1 MGKKR
6 KRKDIPYMTKESFE
20 TNVID
25 PTIAANIAIRSS
37 AIGIASG
44 LIYPAQNLSDE
55 YANVKRCVQI
65 AYILER
71 WIKEGTSE
79 HYQIT

>member
-1 MGKKR
+1 MSKKR
-6 KRKDIPYMTKESFE
+6 KRKDIPYMTKRSYEAD
-20 TNVID
+20 VID

-44 LIYPAQNLSDE
+44 LIYPAQSLQDE

-65 AYILER
+65 AYIIER